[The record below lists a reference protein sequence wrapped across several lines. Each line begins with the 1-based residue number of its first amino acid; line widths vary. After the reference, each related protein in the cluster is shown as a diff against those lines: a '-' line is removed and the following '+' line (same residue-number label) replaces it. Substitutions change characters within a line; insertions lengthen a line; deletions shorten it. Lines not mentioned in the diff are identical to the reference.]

1 MKPNLLELFSG
12 TQSVGKAVEDRY
24 NVISVDIN
32 DYKGKHKPTHKVDI
46 LKWDYKIYPT
56 GTFDIIWSSPPC
68 RTFSS
73 LLSFKY

>member
-32 DYKGKHKPTHKVDI
+32 DYDLYDNLELVLI
-46 LKWDYKIYPT
+46 LNMDNIM
-56 GTFDIIWSSPPC
+56 FIILYLIINSV
-68 RTFSS
+68 
-73 LLSFKY
+73 YN